1 MQRLLT
7 ACLTLLFFQSS
18 ISFAEGAPELRVSG
32 KLIRPLCTT
41 LFPINQSVTLPA
53 VSLNLL
59 RAGTSPWTEVPLEF
73 RCVENTQ
80 VKLRFVAPDLAHDTV
95 TLRTTLAGLGLR
107 LRLRD
112 VDQGQAALDMRLNE
126 TLGFTV
132 KDSGVRLNLAAR
144 AVMVGDQAPAI
155 GSYQSHLLLTI
166 DYL

>member
-7 ACLTLLFFQSS
+7 ACLTVLFLQPS
-18 ISFAEGAPELRVSG
+18 ISYAEGAPQIRVSG

-41 LFPINQSVTLPA
+41 LFPINQSVTLPS
-53 VSLNLL
+53 VSLNVLK
-59 RAGTSPWTEVPLEF
+59 AGTSPWTEVPLEF

-80 VKLRFVAPDLAHDTV
+80 VKLRFVAPDLAHDNV

-112 VDQGQAALDMRLNE
+112 LNQGPAALDMRLNE

-132 KDSGVRLNLAAR
+132 ADSGVRLNLAAR
-144 AVMVGDQAPAI
+144 VVMVGDLPPAL
-155 GSYQSHLLLTI
+155 GSYQSHLLLII